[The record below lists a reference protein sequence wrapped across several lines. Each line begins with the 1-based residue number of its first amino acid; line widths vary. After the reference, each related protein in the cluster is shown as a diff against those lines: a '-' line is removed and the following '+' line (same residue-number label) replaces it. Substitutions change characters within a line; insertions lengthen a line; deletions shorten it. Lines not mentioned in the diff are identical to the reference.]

1 MNIIIDII
9 LAAAGILTVYC
20 AYKKGFVSTVIS
32 LIGLLLALVFASYL
46 GFMAADYIYDDVV
59 GDKISQ
65 NIIDDFKANSG
76 DDINDA
82 LPKYVSNYFK
92 NSNEKS
98 GGIFSDGFDGKSAH
112 SAVKMAI
119 KTPVTAL
126 ITVVAFL
133 ILFVLFLLL
142 FRWIAKLAGIINKIP
157 VIGKLNSLLG
167 GLLGIAKALLII
179 YLLCFL
185 FSRYIMLSQNKL
197 ITVDDLNGSVIFK
210 FFCSKFN
217 SLKF

>member
-1 MNIIIDII
+1 MNIIIDIV
-9 LAAAGILTVYC
+9 LAAAGVLTVYY

-65 NIIDDFKANSG
+65 NIIDDFKSNSSR
-76 DDINDA
+76 DINDV

-98 GGIFSDGFDGKSAH
+98 DGIISGGFDGGLAH
-112 SAVKMAI
+112 SAVKKAI

-126 ITVVAFL
+126 ITAVAFL
-133 ILFVLFLLL
+133 ILFIVFLLL

-167 GLLGIAKALLII
+167 GLFGIAKALLII

-185 FSRYIMLSQNKL
+185 LSRYVMLSQNKF
-197 ITVDDLNGSVIFK
+197 ITVDDLNGSFIFK
-210 FFCSKFN
+210 FFCSKFT
-217 SLKF
+217 SLNF

>member
-1 MNIIIDII
+1 
-9 LAAAGILTVYC
+9 
-20 AYKKGFVSTVIS
+20 
-32 LIGLLLALVFASYL
+32 
-46 GFMAADYIYDDVV
+46 MAADYIYDDVV

-65 NIIDDFKANSG
+65 NIIDDFKSNSSR
-76 DDINDA
+76 DINDV

-98 GGIFSDGFDGKSAH
+98 DGIISGGFDGGLAH
-112 SAVKMAI
+112 SAVKKAI

-126 ITVVAFL
+126 ITAVAFL
-133 ILFVLFLLL
+133 ILFIVFLLL

-185 FSRYIMLSQNKL
+185 LSRYVMLSQNKF
-197 ITVDDLNGSVIFK
+197 ITVDDLNGSFIFK
-210 FFCSKFN
+210 FFCSKFT
-217 SLKF
+217 SLNF

>member
-32 LIGLLLALVFASYL
+32 LIGLLLALVLASYL

-65 NIIDDFKANSG
+65 NIIDDFKSNSSR
-76 DDINDA
+76 DINDV

-98 GGIFSDGFDGKSAH
+98 DGIILGGFDGGLAH
-112 SAVKMAI
+112 SAVKKAI

-126 ITVVAFL
+126 ITAVAFL
-133 ILFVLFLLL
+133 ILFIVFLLL

-167 GLLGIAKALLII
+167 GLLGIPKALLII

-185 FSRYIMLSQNKL
+185 LSRYVMLSQNKF
-197 ITVDDLNGSVIFK
+197 ITVDDLNGSFIFK
-210 FFCSKFN
+210 FFCSKFT
-217 SLKF
+217 SLNF